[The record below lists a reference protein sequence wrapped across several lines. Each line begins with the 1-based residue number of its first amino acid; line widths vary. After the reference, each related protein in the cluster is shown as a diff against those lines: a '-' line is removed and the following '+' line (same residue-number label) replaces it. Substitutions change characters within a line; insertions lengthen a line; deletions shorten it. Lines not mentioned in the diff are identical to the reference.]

1 MYRQIL
7 VFSDVQGKSITWRLS
22 AKKNVPLPKKID
34 VYRVCLSQIIWCFM
48 VIMEI
53 KTDAYEGAARTS
65 NWCWEKPEARPESQT
80 LNLFQMQS

>member
-34 VYRVCLSQIIWCFM
+34 VYRASLGQIIWCSRESVKM
-48 VIMEI
+48 
-53 KTDAYEGAARTS
+53 KTTAYEGVVGNIKLVLGKSLR
-65 NWCWEKPEARPESQT
+65 
-80 LNLFQMQS
+80 LNLKCRPSICL

>member
-34 VYRVCLSQIIWCFM
+34 VYRASLGQIIWYS
-48 VIMEI
+48 VDIM
-53 KTDAYEGAARTS
+53 KMRTAAYEGVVGNIKLVLGKSLR
-65 NWCWEKPEARPESQT
+65 
-80 LNLFQMQS
+80 LNLKCRPSICL

>member
-34 VYRVCLSQIIWCFM
+34 VYRASLGQIIWCSR
-48 VIMEI
+48 EI
-53 KTDAYEGAARTS
+53 VKMKTTAYEGVVGNIKLVLGKSLR
-65 NWCWEKPEARPESQT
+65 
-80 LNLFQMQS
+80 LNLKCRPSICL